1 VILWDTHKT
10 DKQSEKTVT
19 TSNEV
24 DENTEMTK
32 VQMCND
38 RQQSHP
44 QQQQQQHCKKIT
56 QFTVTN
62 ANIRYA
68 RVQSG
73 TLSDAVRYYSWQI
86 QKMPFNILQP
96 VINGPG
102 MPICKVN
109 MKVVDDQSKIHVIL

>member
-1 VILWDTHKT
+1 
-10 DKQSEKTVT
+10 
-19 TSNEV
+19 V

-32 VQMCND
+32 VQMCNG

-44 QQQQQQHCKKIT
+44 QQQQQQQQYCNKIT

-68 RVQSG
+68 TVQSG